1 MRVCRGLCVLL
12 LAGAASGCGSAAA
25 HHAAASAARQAHVS
39 NPFKVVARYSASSL
53 ALKNPR
59 DLAIGP
65 NGNLYVTDATDRVT
79 VVSPEG
85 KVLRRWGKKGSGQ
98 GEFHFV
104 PNDPRDPT
112 GLQASIAVGPDG
124 KVYVSDSGNSRVEVF
139 SSTGRFLRQIGSFG
153 YNNGQLQAPLSVAA
167 DGEGDVYVA
176 DDQAETLSKFSAS
189 GHFQWSIGGP
199 GSADPDLLGH
209 FGGLSVD
216 PHNRLVAAVQDAHTV
231 VYIDA
236 AGHKVDA
243 FSTHGDFH
251 DDWGPCGTTAT
262 PTGATV
268 VTSCP
273 GPPTGRNAHVY
284 YRATLVFDRT
294 HRLVGAWYHTPFAVN
309 GPPQFGAHG
318 EAFSLATDGA
328 LLRLQVAIPSG

>member
-1 MRVCRGLCVLL
+1 LFRGALVAALALVL
-12 LAGAASGCGSAAA
+12 AGCGSGT
-25 HHAAASAARQAHVS
+25 HSTPASSTRDSRSVP

-53 ALKNPR
+53 GLKNPR
-59 DLAIGP
+59 DLAIAP
-65 NGNLYVTDATDRVT
+65 DGNLYITDATNRVT
-79 VVSPEG
+79 AVSPAG
-85 KVLRRWGKKGSGQ
+85 KVLRRWGKRGSGP
-98 GEFHFV
+98 GEFNFTAA
-104 PNDPRDPT
+104 DPRDPT
-112 GLQASIAVGPDG
+112 DLHAAIAVGPDG

-328 LLRLQVAIPSG
+328 LLRLQVAIPNG